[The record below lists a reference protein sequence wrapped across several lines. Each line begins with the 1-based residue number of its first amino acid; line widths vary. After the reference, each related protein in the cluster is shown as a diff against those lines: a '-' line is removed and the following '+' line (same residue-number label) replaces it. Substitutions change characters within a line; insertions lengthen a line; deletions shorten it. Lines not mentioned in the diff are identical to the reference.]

1 MGTIELYSKEKC
13 PLDIKKCQ
21 LFAAS
26 VHFFAEVAHIGI
38 KFSIQIYNIKSGL
51 RLIIGTIKLFLT
63 ELCPLNKKNIV
74 RSFLLFSS
82 QRFAYIE
89 MKSLD
94 RF

>member
-74 RSFLLFSS
+74 CSFLLFSS

>member
-13 PLDIKKCQ
+13 PLDIKKFQ

-51 RLIIGTIKLFLT
+51 SLIIGTIKLFLT
-63 ELCPLNKKNIV
+63 ELCPLNKKTLSAV
-74 RSFLLFSS
+74 SYYFLRRGLH
-82 QRFAYIE
+82 IL
-89 MKSLD
+89 K
-94 RF
+94 